1 MAPPAWSAAPVPT
14 RRSVAGRRV
23 LTGVII
29 AGFLLASAGL
39 LWIFNVDLGWRTAAF
54 MAAVSAVPLLIVVP
68 LYRWVDQL
76 EAEPARY
83 LWFAFLWGALCAPLG
98 ALLLNTTFHTLLMMS
113 GVSNPDSA
121 AAVLSAPPVEE
132 GLKGLGVLL
141 ILLVRRREFDGV
153 IDGIVYA
160 GMAGAGF
167 ALTENILYLG
177 HAYSEYG
184 NQGLGATFILR
195 CLMAPFAHPLFTA
208 CIGIGLG
215 LAASVART
223 VWGKLGYGLLGYA
236 CAMLL
241 HAVWNLSATL
251 DAYFEVYLLVQVPLF
266 IGFLTLLFLLK
277 RREGDT
283 IRRQLTAYADHG
295 WFTYPEVA
303 MLSSVPTRRQ
313 ARHWAHAW
321 IGPRGE
327 AAMEAF
333 QREASDLALLRQ
345 RMTRRAAEADA
356 VERERE
362 LLTSIAAHRADLLAA
377 AHTPT
382 LGR

>member
-1 MAPPAWSAAPVPT
+1 M
-14 RRSVAGRRV
+14 
-23 LTGVII
+23 TGVVV
-29 AGFLLASAGL
+29 AGFLLASAAL
-39 LWIFNVDLGWRTAAF
+39 LWVFNVDLGWRTASF
-54 MAAVSAVPLLIVVP
+54 MAAVSAVPLLVVVP

-98 ALLLNTTFHTLLMMS
+98 ALLLNTAFHTLLLMS
-113 GVSNPDSA
+113 GISNPDSA

-132 GLKGLGVLL
+132 GLKGLAVLL
-141 ILLVRRREFDGV
+141 LLLVRRREFDGV

-167 ALTENILYLG
+167 AFSENILYLG
-177 HAYSEYG
+177 HAYAEYG

-223 VWGKLGYGLLGYA
+223 VWGKIGYGLLGYA

-251 DAYFEVYLLVQVPLF
+251 DAYFEVYLIVQVPLF
-266 IGFLTLLFLLK
+266 IGFLALLFLLK
-277 RREGDT
+277 RREGET

-303 MLSSVPTRRQ
+303 MLASLPARRQ
-313 ARHWAHAW
+313 AKQWAHAW
-321 IGPRGE
+321 IGERGE
-327 AAMEAF
+327 RAMEAF
-333 QREASDLALLRQ
+333 QSQASDLALLRQ
-345 RMTRRAAEADA
+345 RMTKQAAEADA
-356 VERERE
+356 VIRERE
-362 LLTSIAAHRADLLAA
+362 LLEAIAAHRAELLAA